1 MEAVSEAL
9 TAKVKAAVRTAAA
22 TAEMVAALV
31 EAKVMKA
38 ARETATE
45 AVVSE
50 AVTGT
55 DTAPETEAEMVA
67 VESTVKCD
75 EVRGG
80 PEAGWFDPNGAECAS
95 GTSAMWLL
103 MRLAEPVKDRAG
115 PEEVEVKCE
124 VVLKEQ
130 H

>member
-1 MEAVSEAL
+1 M
-9 TAKVKAAVRTAAA
+9 TAKVKAAVRIAAA

-50 AVTGT
+50 TVTGT
-55 DTAPETEAEMVA
+55 GTAAETEAEVVA
-67 VESTVKCD
+67 VESTV
-75 EVRGG
+75 EVMKYGVARRPGNMIRMALNAPRGRQ
-80 PEAGWFDPNGAECAS
+80 PPPWR
-95 GTSAMWLL
+95 TLL
-103 MRLAEPVKDRAG
+103 TQLAEPMKDRAG